1 MYFPI
6 ISETDNKLLKY
17 YKKYATDPVIRQRMM
32 VIDLRCR
39 RVPCEL
45 VASLV
50 GVHLNSITNWV
61 KIYIAGGLL
70 ALLDRKYYR
79 PQSDLVTYRDK
90 ILEDFKE
97 QPPTSIGQARKRI
110 ATLTGIKRSV
120 FRIRQFLKRVL
131 GFKYRKYKRTAGG
144 KRSVTELNVLQVD
157 FLHQTLFPLL
167 QKARRCCNHEV
178 FFVDAVHPVQG
189 FHQGQV
195 WSLEPVVVR
204 TSTGRHRVN
213 VLGAL
218 NALRPEMYSVTEPA
232 YVNAKTVCELIRYLR
247 AEHPGKSLHLV
258 MDNARYQRC
267 RLVESCAKKFNIN
280 LVFLPPYSPNL
291 NLIER
296 LWKLMKKEAL
306 AGKYYATK
314 QEFEAAVVGFLDRL
328 NEGEYEEQIT
338 SLLTTNFQTLDEPTE
353 KFTSCAGA

>member
-6 ISETDNKLLKY
+6 ISYADNELLNY
-17 YKKYATDPVIRQRMM
+17 YKKYASDPVIRQRMM
-32 VIDLRCR
+32 VVDLRCR
-39 RVPCEL
+39 RLSSDVI
-45 VASLV
+45 ASLV
-50 GVHLNSITNWV
+50 SVHPNSITNWV
-61 KIYIAGGLL
+61 KLYITGGLP
-70 ALLDRKYYR
+70 ALLDLQHYR
-79 PQSDLVTYRDK
+79 PHSDLVNYRDE
-90 ILEDFKE
+90 ILKDFNE

-110 ATLTGIKRSV
+110 TALTGIHRSIS
-120 FRIRQFLKRVL
+120 RIRQFLKRVL
-131 GFKYRKYKRTAGG
+131 GFKYRKYRRTAGG
-144 KRSVTELNVLQVD
+144 KHSVTELNAQQVH

-167 QKARRCCNHEV
+167 QKARRCPTHEV

-232 YVNAKTVCELIRYLR
+232 YVNAQTVCDLVRYLR
-247 AEHPGKSLHLV
+247 AEHPGRSLHLI

-267 RLVESCAKKFNIN
+267 RLVESCARKNNVN

-314 QEFEAAVVGFLDRL
+314 QEFEAAVIGFLDRL
-328 NEGEYEEQIT
+328 NDGQYEEQIT
-338 SLLTTNFQTLDEPTE
+338 SLLTTNFQVLDDPSE
-353 KFTSCAGA
+353 KITSCAGA